1 MASSFAKHVYYGNF
15 NYPGMER
22 WKGRVAI
29 VTGASAGIGYEL
41 SKRLVQLGV
50 VVVGCARN
58 IVAIESLSQELSTSG
73 GKLVAMK
80 CDVRKEEDILSMM
93 SAIKSQFGGADICV
107 NNAGLSHNAP
117 LLTSDTE
124 KWREMLEVHVL
135 GLCMMTREFIK
146 QLRER
151 NVDDG
156 HVIHLNS
163 TGGHAVGE
171 WPSVHFYTATKYA
184 VTALTEGL
192 RKELREIKSNIKIT
206 AVSPGEVATE
216 IMPRMEG
223 RENPKEVIEEV
234 YAEFGYTV
242 LQPEDIASS
251 IIYALSTPPRM
262 QIHDMIVWP
271 TEEPPW

>member
-1 MASSFAKHVYYGNF
+1 MAKTDSF

-58 IVAIESLSQELSTSG
+58 IASIESLSQELSKSG

-107 NNAGLSHNAP
+107 NNAGLANDAP
-117 LLTSDTE
+117 LLSGTTE
-124 KWREMLEVHVL
+124 QWREMMEVNVL
-135 GLCMMTREFIK
+135 GLCIMTREFIK

-156 HVIHLNS
+156 HVFHLNS
-163 TGGHAVGE
+163 MSGHRVIGL
-171 WPSVHFYTATKYA
+171 PFYAATKFA

-192 RKELREIKSNIKIT
+192 RKELRDIKSNIKIT
-206 AVSPGEVATE
+206 GISPGQVRTE
-216 IMPRMEG
+216 FLPRYQSKD
-223 RENPKEVIEEV
+223 NPKEAIEET
-234 YAEFGYTV
+234 YSSFDFPV
-242 LQPEDIASS
+242 LLPEDIANS

-262 QIHDMIVWP
+262 QIHDILIRP
-271 TEEPPW
+271 TKQSL

>member
-1 MASSFAKHVYYGNF
+1 
-15 NYPGMER
+15 MER

-58 IVAIESLSQELSTSG
+58 IAAIESLSQELSTSG

-107 NNAGLSHNAP
+107 NNAGLVYDAP
-117 LLTSDTE
+117 LLSGTTE
-124 KWREMLEVHVL
+124 QWRETLEVNVL

-156 HVIHLNS
+156 HVVHIS
-163 TGGHAVGE
+163 SISGHRVVG
-171 WPSVHFYTATKYA
+171 SFNLFYAATKFA

-192 RKELREIKSNIKIT
+192 RKELRELKSNIKVT
-206 AVSPGEVATE
+206 AISPGVVATE
-216 IMPRMEG
+216 IVPRAKNF
-223 RENPKEVIEEV
+223 ENPKAAIAEV
-234 YAEFGYTV
+234 YGKIDFEV
-242 LQPEDIASS
+242 LLPEDIANSV
-251 IIYALSTPPRM
+251 IYTLSTPPRM
-262 QIHDMIVWP
+262 QVHDILMRP
-271 TEEPPW
+271 TQQPL